1 MDDQT
6 SIVHIIQTNLFC
18 ILIQVKS
25 GTIFDNLLVTD
36 DEKKAEEVGKELWE
50 VTKVAEKK
58 MKDKQD
64 EEERKVREEE
74 EKKRKEEEG
83 NEQINAK

>member
-1 MDDQT
+1 M
-6 SIVHIIQTNLFC
+6 
-18 ILIQVKS
+18 
-25 GTIFDNLLVTD
+25 VTD